1 MLNVIYYY
9 NKMYHLRL
17 LFSSYLE
24 GLKIIGKKSSG
35 VKHGLFV
42 VPDLSV
48 FTQIIAALLFHG

>member
-1 MLNVIYYY
+1 
-9 NKMYHLRL
+9 MYHLRL